1 MTPLAFLLSLTEEHA
16 RGPNHACRCS
26 HVDACRHSGQRSCS
40 KLLAFESQAVK
51 GIDVD
56 DDFDTVEGLAA
67 QEVEYQR
74 TAAAATAAGVPP
86 RRSSRSSLVASTAAA
101 DAARRAERAPLP
113 ADPQV
118 PPGV

>member
-1 MTPLAFLLSLTEEHA
+1 MDALHAEASEQLGRLFPNMETHVPNETEDD
-16 RGPNHACRCS
+16 PS
-26 HVDACRHSGQRSCS
+26 S
-40 KLLAFESQAVK
+40 
-51 GIDVD
+51 DVD

-67 QEVEYQR
+67 REVEYQR

-86 RRSSRSSLVASTAAA
+86 RRSSRTSLVASTAAA
-101 DAARRAERAPLP
+101 DAARRAERAPLR